1 MKHGTRRNTIYKKKR
16 QSIKNRRKRRKL
28 HKGGSDKIKYFHW
41 WLTTEGKEEPS
52 TAESNYFNTLLNGCI
67 DRFDEVHIYTVFPL
81 VEAGAI
87 VAKSNKILTIQYSGE
102 PVYSD
107 ISMFDINIVADNQ
120 PDIDSILITPFMH
133 LYMWMQNP
141 DMSMYT
147 VVRKQTK
154 PQMKFCLFSVS
165 SETKER
171 TDFFHALSVY
181 KSVDS
186 CGSVLNN
193 LEHTCPGAYDSK
205 EYHEFISDYKF
216 MICFENTVI
225 KNYATEKLIIAYS
238 SGTIPIYWGC
248 PNIGDY
254 VNMDAILCLKPDYTE
269 EDVQALIA
277 EVRALDEDE
286 ALYKK
291 KFESIF
297 FKDGVVPDAFD
308 MDKLNASMCAKIQA
322 ISS

>member
-1 MKHGTRRNTIYKKKR
+1 MRCKTKRKRQLKKKCR
-16 QSIKNRRKRRKL
+16 SRKYRKV
-28 HKGGSDKIKYFHW
+28 HKGGADKIKYFHW
-41 WLTTEGKEEPS
+41 WSDPPS
-52 TAESNYFNTLLNGCI
+52 EAESNYFKTLLSGCI
-67 DRFDEVHIYTVFPL
+67 DRFDEVHVYTVFPL
-81 VEAGAI
+81 VTAETP
-87 VAKSNKILTIQYSGE
+87 VASSSKILTIQYSAEPVFGE
-102 PVYSD
+102 PTK
-107 ISMFDINIVADNQ
+107 FNINILPGEQ
-120 PDIDSILITPFMH
+120 PDTDGFLTTPYMHMIL
-133 LYMWMQNP
+133 WSKNP
-141 DMSMYT
+141 DMSLFT
-147 VVRKQTK
+147 VARKQTT
-154 PQMKFCLFSVS
+154 PQPKFCLFSVS

-171 TDFFHALSVY
+171 TDFFHALSTY
-181 KSVDS
+181 KNIDS

-193 LEHTCPGAYDSK
+193 LGYNCPGKYDSE
-205 EYHEFISDYKF
+205 EYYTFISDYKF

-254 VNMDAILCLKPDYTE
+254 VNMDAILYLKPDYTE

-297 FKDGVVPDAFD
+297 FKDAIVPDAFD
-308 MDKLNASMCAKIQA
+308 MDKLNASICAKIQA
-322 ISS
+322 IPS

>member
-1 MKHGTRRNTIYKKKR
+1 MKRATRRKNISKKKR
-16 QSIKNRRKRRKL
+16 QSIKRGGKKRKL
-28 HKGGSDKIKYFHW
+28 QKGGSDKIKYFHW
-41 WLTTEGKEEPS
+41 WVTTEGKEEP
-52 TAESNYFNTLLNGCI
+52 TTGESNYFNTLLSGCI
-67 DRFDEVHIYTVFPL
+67 DRFDEVHVYTVFPL
-81 VEAGAI
+81 VNAGTA
-87 VAKSNKILTIQYSGE
+87 VAKSDKILTIQYSGE

-107 ISMFDINIVADNQ
+107 ATMFDINIIADNEAET
-120 PDIDSILITPFMH
+120 DSVIVTPFMH
-133 LYMWMQNP
+133 LYMWLQNP
-141 DMSMYT
+141 DVSMYT
-147 VVRKQTK
+147 LVRKQTK
-154 PQMKFCLFSVS
+154 PQTKFCLFSVS

-171 TDFFHALSVY
+171 TDFFHALSTY

-216 MICFENTVI
+216 MICFENTVV
-225 KNYATEKLIIAYS
+225 KNYITEKLIIAYS

-254 VNMDAILCLKPDYTE
+254 VNMDAILYLKPDYTE

-297 FKDGVVPDAFD
+297 FKDAIVPDAFD
-308 MDKLNASMCAKIQA
+308 MDKLNASICAKIQA
-322 ISS
+322 IKS